1 MKTNTSVIVGK
12 MTQIWKASDLVK
24 AVPLPELRKWGTGEG
39 EIVDPFD
46 LSFAWKV
53 KGEDTGFMFAVYEM
67 TIKPEAKIPIHIHPY
82 AEFFYVL
89 EGQVDVMGIDAGGAL
104 TWTPVSAGECAN
116 APANAPHGIKNRSA
130 QSAKFLSVSN
140 FEHEKPFNDYQAL
153 VKTPEG
159 QSMSEGE
166 KADAIM
172 EIADLEAA
180 RPTECAVGGSRFGSS
195 LEGKSRRDSI
205 VSACRKV
212 RLLRRAQGCSRQAG
226 SRQK

>member
-1 MKTNTSVIVGK
+1 V
-12 MTQIWKASDLVK
+12 
-24 AVPLPELRKWGTGEG
+24 
-39 EIVDPFD
+39 
-46 LSFAWKV
+46 
-53 KGEDTGFMFAVYEM
+53 FAVYEM

-89 EGQVDVMGIDAGGAL
+89 EGQVDVMGIDPSGAL

-116 APANAPHGIKNRSA
+116 APANAPHGIKNRST
-130 QSAKFLSVSN
+130 QPAKFLSVSN

-172 EIADLEAA
+172 KIFSGYKITFLDAPEVENAQWL
-180 RPTECAVGGSRFGSS
+180 
-195 LEGKSRRDSI
+195 RRDRDGSGLSGPEALCLGC
-205 VSACRKV
+205 VASVGSKNGETAC
-212 RLLRRAQGCSRQAG
+212 A
-226 SRQK
+226 

>member
-1 MKTNTSVIVGK
+1 
-12 MTQIWKASDLVK
+12 MTQIRKASDLVK
-24 AVPLPELRKWGTGEG
+24 AVPLPELRKWGPGEG

-46 LSFAWKV
+46 LSFTWKV
-53 KGEDTGFMFAVYEM
+53 KGVDTGFMFAVYEM

-89 EGQVDVMGIDAGGAL
+89 EGQVDVMGIDAGGAM

-116 APANAPHGIKNRSA
+116 APANAPHGIKNRST

-172 EIADLEAA
+172 EI
-180 RPTECAVGGSRFGSS
+180 F
-195 LEGKSRRDSI
+195 
-205 VSACRKV
+205 
-212 RLLRRAQGCSRQAG
+212 AG
-226 SRQK
+226 YKITFLDAPEVENAH

>member
-12 MTQIWKASDLVK
+12 MAQIRKASDLVK

-39 EIVDPFD
+39 EMVYPFD
-46 LSFAWKV
+46 LSFTWKV
-53 KGEDTGFMFAVYEM
+53 KGADSGFVFAVYEM

-89 EGQVDVMGIDAGGAL
+89 EGQLDVMGIDASGAL

-116 APANAPHGIKNRSA
+116 APANAPHGIKNRST
-130 QSAKFLSVSN
+130 QPAKFLSVSN

-153 VKTPEG
+153 VKTPKG
-159 QSMSEGE
+159 QFMSEGE

-172 EIADLEAA
+172 EIFAGYKITFLDAPE
-180 RPTECAVGGSRFGSS
+180 VGN
-195 LEGKSRRDSI
+195 
-205 VSACRKV
+205 AH
-212 RLLRRAQGCSRQAG
+212 
-226 SRQK
+226 